1 MTKKPVVSS
10 LLATVMIANI
20 AWADMG
26 TVQAAENLNLAKGC
40 KAVASSH
47 EVSDKVDTSP
57 AKAVDGDMAT
67 RWGTAQNKA
76 DNEWI
81 EIDLGGEQTV
91 RQININF
98 ERTDETQNI
107 LSYKVELEENGKY
120 AEVFKK
126 ETKAKQKEVIQLDKA
141 HKATKVKVTI
151 LSADQGTINWKN
163 VGINE
168 IEVYGEEQDIEA
180 AESMQKFSKKKRKQN
195 KKKLFS

>member
-1 MTKKPVVSS
+1 MKKKQVVSG

-20 AWADMG
+20 ALVDMG
-26 TVQAAENLNLAKGC
+26 PVQAAENLNLAKGC
-40 KAVASSH
+40 NVTASSY
-47 EVSDKVDTSP
+47 EVSDQIDTSP

-81 EIDLGGEQTV
+81 EIDLDGEKTV

-98 ERTDETQNI
+98 ERTDEAQNI
-107 LSYKVELEENGKY
+107 LSYKIELEENGKY
-120 AEVFKK
+120 TEVYKK
-126 ETKAKQKEVIQLDKA
+126 TAKAKQKEVIQLDKN
-141 HKATKVKVTI
+141 HKATKVKVTV

-168 IEVYGEEQDIEA
+168 IEVYSELVEVADA
-180 AESMQKFSKKKRKQN
+180 TPN
-195 KKKLFS
+195 KNHMANATVTASS

>member
-1 MTKKPVVSS
+1 MKKRQVVSG
-10 LLATVMIANI
+10 LLASVMIANI
-20 AWADMG
+20 ALVDMG
-26 TVQAAENLNLAKGC
+26 PVQAAEKLNLAEGC
-40 KAVASSH
+40 KVTASSY
-47 EVSDKVDTSP
+47 EVSDQVDTSP

-126 ETKAKQKEVIQLDKA
+126 ETKAKQK
-141 HKATKVKVTI
+141 
-151 LSADQGTINWKN
+151 
-163 VGINE
+163 
-168 IEVYGEEQDIEA
+168 
-180 AESMQKFSKKKRKQN
+180 
-195 KKKLFS
+195 KLFS